1 MATVE
6 EVLAKADAWE
16 KAGKP
21 ENAAKLR
28 AYAETLKPKYDSAT
42 VEAKAEEWEKA
53 GQPEKAAKL
62 RAYAGTL
69 PQPSADVVRAERI
82 KKQESDMLAAAPP
95 AALDPS
101 SPEAKKAVADDF
113 TAFEAANPTLAG
125 RYTPETMPKP
135 GDVVMGKGSG
145 GLKYGAARYRVQPW
159 RNVKPD
165 IFGDTAAAMVE
176 GPLAA
181 AGAFKE
187 GLVGGESPSRDFL
200 ANDPLTSG
208 LPGPVLTGLGAV
220 GDLGGAGLSLVG
232 AGISGLTGLASE
244 FVPGQDAADER
255 KLAEDLT
262 GMAMFAVPELAG
274 ASSVP
279 ARMAAA
285 APKAAPVVAKA
296 APKIAEDVAAAD
308 RLGIP
313 VMRSDVKPPSTALG
327 KVAQRVG
334 EGIPVAGTAGMRA
347 KQFKARA
354 AAVADFVQE
363 YVGDTILPAI
373 DNVTSAMLEKRSADL
388 KRFTGMKTAVV
399 EKLKEKGV
407 VPVPKAT
414 AEIDKQ
420 IANLKAQ
427 RLGELNPVIA
437 KLEDFKRSLA
447 DQPLDVLEKNRKAVG
462 SAFADPGLANIRD
475 AGEKA
480 LSAIYG
486 PLRDDISAFV
496 KGAGGASEA
505 TKWQRANAQLSE
517 MAGQLKDGALR
528 RTLTK
533 GEATPET
540 VRSMLFSQKPSDV
553 RRLAENL
560 PENGKAAARTA
571 IVQEAIAKSGGIEN
585 ISVERFV
592 NALERL
598 NSQIGV
604 FFKGEDLE
612 AASGLVRALKLTEQ
626 AAKAGAAPLT
636 GVQNVPTG
644 VALLVSSL
652 TGGSL
657 TGSVAALGTIGT
669 IARIYES
676 TGVKTALRRLG
687 KMEGPKAQAS
697 GLKMLESALKQAGM
711 PASTQAANMPMAV
724 GQN

>member
-28 AYAETLKPKYDSAT
+28 AYADTLKPADAPKYDAAT
-42 VEAKAEEWEKA
+42 VEAKAAEWEKA

-62 RAYAGTL
+62 REFAATL
-69 PQPSADVVRAERI
+69 PQTGKPKAEGPTGP
-82 KKQESDMLAAAPP
+82 AAPP
-95 AALDPS
+95 VAQT
-101 SPEAKKAVADDF
+101 EAEMRASRFAQ
-113 TAFEAANPTLAG
+113 FEEANPVLKG
-125 RYTPETMPKP
+125 RYTADNFPSVGE
-135 GDVVMGKGSG
+135 VVMGQGGGGKSG
-145 GLKYGAARYRVQPW
+145 GARYTVQGYAG
-159 RNVKPD
+159 VGKTD
-165 IFGDTAAAMVE
+165 TFGDTASEMVR

-181 AGAFKE
+181 ARQFAS
-187 GLVGGESPSRDFL
+187 GLMGTGESPSYDYLRNSGIPT
-200 ANDPLTSG
+200 AIAGPLSK
-208 LPGPVLTGLGAV
+208 A

-232 AGISGLTGLASE
+232 AGISGLAGLAAE
-244 FVPGQDAADER
+244 AVPGQGVTGER
-255 KLAEDLT
+255 KFAEDMT

-274 ASSVP
+274 GSSIP
-279 ARMAAA
+279 ARMAAT

-399 EKLKEKGV
+399 EKLKEKGA

-486 PLRDDISAFV
+486 PLRDDIFAFI

-505 TKWQRANAQLSE
+505 AKWQRANAQLSE
-517 MAGQLKDGALR
+517 MAGQLKDGALK

-592 NALERL
+592 NALDRL

>member
-28 AYAETLKPKYDSAT
+28 AYAETLPAAQKYDAAT
-42 VEAKAEEWEKA
+42 VEAKAAEWEKA

-62 RAYAGTL
+62 REFAATL
-69 PQPSADVVRAERI
+69 PQTGKPKAEGPTGP
-82 KKQESDMLAAAPP
+82 AAPP
-95 AALDPS
+95 VAQT
-101 SPEAKKAVADDF
+101 EAEMRASRFAQ
-113 TAFEAANPTLAG
+113 FEEANPVLKG
-125 RYTPETMPKP
+125 RYTADNFPSVGE
-135 GDVVMGKGSG
+135 VVMGQGGGGKSG
-145 GLKYGAARYRVQPW
+145 GARYTVQGYAG
-159 RNVKPD
+159 VGKTD
-165 IFGDTAAAMVE
+165 TFGDTASEMVR

-181 AGAFKE
+181 ARQFAS
-187 GLVGGESPSRDFL
+187 GLMGTGESPSYDYLRNSGIPT
-200 ANDPLTSG
+200 AIAGPLSK
-208 LPGPVLTGLGAV
+208 A

-232 AGISGLTGLASE
+232 AGISGLAGLAAE
-244 FVPGQDAADER
+244 AVPGQGVTGER
-255 KLAEDLT
+255 KFAEDMT

-274 ASSVP
+274 GSSIP
-279 ARMAAA
+279 ARMAAT

-399 EKLKEKGV
+399 EKLKEKGA

-462 SAFADPGLANIRD
+462 SAFADPGLASIRD

-486 PLRDDISAFV
+486 PLRDDISAFI

-505 TKWQRANAQLSE
+505 AKWQRANAQLSE
-517 MAGQLKDGALR
+517 MAGQLKDGALK

-592 NALERL
+592 NALDRL

>member
-28 AYAETLKPKYDSAT
+28 AYADTLKPADAPKYDAAT
-42 VEAKAEEWEKA
+42 VEAKAAEWEKA

-62 RAYAGTL
+62 REFAATL
-69 PQPSADVVRAERI
+69 PQTGKPKAEGPTGP
-82 KKQESDMLAAAPP
+82 AAPP
-95 AALDPS
+95 VAQT
-101 SPEAKKAVADDF
+101 EAEMRASRFAQ
-113 TAFEAANPTLAG
+113 FEEANPVLKG
-125 RYTPETMPKP
+125 RYTADNFPSVGE
-135 GDVVMGKGSG
+135 VVMGQGGGGKSG
-145 GLKYGAARYRVQPW
+145 GARYTVQGYAG
-159 RNVKPD
+159 VGKTD
-165 IFGDTAAAMVE
+165 TFGDTASEMVR

-181 AGAFKE
+181 ARQFAS
-187 GLVGGESPSRDFL
+187 GLMGTGESPSYDYLRNSGIPT
-200 ANDPLTSG
+200 AIAGPLSK
-208 LPGPVLTGLGAV
+208 A

-232 AGISGLTGLASE
+232 AGISGLAGLAAE
-244 FVPGQDAADER
+244 AVPGQGVTGER
-255 KLAEDLT
+255 KFAEDMT

-274 ASSVP
+274 GSSIP
-279 ARMAAA
+279 ARMAAT

-399 EKLKEKGV
+399 EKLKEKGA

-462 SAFADPGLANIRD
+462 SAFADPGLASIRD

-486 PLRDDISAFV
+486 PLRDDIFAFI

-505 TKWQRANAQLSE
+505 AKWQRANAQLSE
-517 MAGQLKDGALR
+517 MAGQLKDGALK

-592 NALERL
+592 NALDRL

>member
-1 MATVE
+1 M
-6 EVLAKADAWE
+6 
-16 KAGKP
+16 
-21 ENAAKLR
+21 
-28 AYAETLKPKYDSAT
+28 
-42 VEAKAEEWEKA
+42 
-53 GQPEKAAKL
+53 
-62 RAYAGTL
+62 
-69 PQPSADVVRAERI
+69 
-82 KKQESDMLAAAPP
+82 
-95 AALDPS
+95 
-101 SPEAKKAVADDF
+101 
-113 TAFEAANPTLAG
+113 
-125 RYTPETMPKP
+125 
-135 GDVVMGKGSG
+135 
-145 GLKYGAARYRVQPW
+145 
-159 RNVKPD
+159 
-165 IFGDTAAAMVE
+165 
-176 GPLAA
+176 
-181 AGAFKE
+181 
-187 GLVGGESPSRDFL
+187 
-200 ANDPLTSG
+200 
-208 LPGPVLTGLGAV
+208 
-220 GDLGGAGLSLVG
+220 
-232 AGISGLTGLASE
+232 
-244 FVPGQDAADER
+244 
-255 KLAEDLT
+255 
-262 GMAMFAVPELAG
+262 
-274 ASSVP
+274 
-279 ARMAAA
+279 
-285 APKAAPVVAKA
+285 AKA
-296 APKIAEDVAAAD
+296 APKVAEDVAAAE

-313 VMRSDVKPPSTALG
+313 VMRSDVKPPSTAIG

-399 EKLKEKGV
+399 EKLKENGV

-462 SAFADPGLANIRD
+462 SAFADPGLASIRD

-486 PLRDDISAFV
+486 PLRDDISAFI

-505 TKWQRANAQLSE
+505 AKWQRANAQLSE
-517 MAGQLKDGALR
+517 MAGQLKDGALK

-592 NALERL
+592 NALDRL

-687 KMEGPKAQAS
+687 KMEGPKAQAA

-711 PASTQAANMPMAV
+711 PASAQTANLPMAV

>member
-28 AYAETLKPKYDSAT
+28 AYAETLPAAQKYDAAT
-42 VEAKAEEWEKA
+42 VEAKAAEWEKA

-62 RAYAGTL
+62 REFAATL
-69 PQPSADVVRAERI
+69 PQTGKPKAEGPTGPV
-82 KKQESDMLAAAPP
+82 APP
-95 AALDPS
+95 VAQT
-101 SPEAKKAVADDF
+101 EAEMRASRFAQ
-113 TAFEAANPTLAG
+113 FEEANPVLKG
-125 RYTPETMPKP
+125 RYTADNFPSVGE
-135 GDVVMGKGSG
+135 VVMGQGGGGKSG
-145 GLKYGAARYRVQPW
+145 GARYTVQGYAG
-159 RNVKPD
+159 VGKTD
-165 IFGDTAAAMVE
+165 TFGDTASEMVR

-181 AGAFKE
+181 ARQFAS
-187 GLVGGESPSRDFL
+187 GLMGTGESPSYDYLRNSGIPT
-200 ANDPLTSG
+200 AIAGPLSK
-208 LPGPVLTGLGAV
+208 A

-232 AGISGLTGLASE
+232 AGISGLAGLAAE
-244 FVPGQDAADER
+244 AVPGQGVTGER
-255 KLAEDLT
+255 KFAEDMT

-274 ASSVP
+274 GSSIP
-279 ARMAAA
+279 ARMAAT

-399 EKLKEKGV
+399 KKLKEKGA

-462 SAFADPGLANIRD
+462 SAFADPGLASIRD

-486 PLRDDISAFV
+486 PLRDDISAFI

-505 TKWQRANAQLSE
+505 AKWQRANAQLSE
-517 MAGQLKDGALR
+517 MAGQLKDGALK

>member
-28 AYAETLKPKYDSAT
+28 AYAETLKPAAPKYDAAT
-42 VEAKAEEWEKA
+42 VEAKAAEWEKA

-62 RAYAGTL
+62 REYAATL
-69 PQPSADVVRAERI
+69 PKVEQPKPKLAD
-82 KKQESDMLAAAPP
+82 LP
-95 AALDPS
+95 AAVTPGS
-101 SPEAKKAVADDF
+101 GQAQTEEQMRTSRFAQ
-113 TAFEAANPTLAG
+113 FEEANPSLKG
-125 RYTPETMPKP
+125 RYTPDNFPSV
-135 GDVVMGKGSG
+135 GDVVMGTGGGGRSGGARYTVKPYAGSG
-145 GLKYGAARYRVQPW
+145 KT
-159 RNVKPD
+159 D
-165 IFGDTAAAMVE
+165 TFGDTAAEMVQ

-181 AGAFKE
+181 AGEFAS
-187 GLVGGESPSRDFL
+187 GMMGTGESPSYNYLRESGIPR
-200 ANDPLTSG
+200 AIAGPLSK
-208 LPGPVLTGLGAV
+208 A

-232 AGISGLTGLASE
+232 AGISALAGLAAE
-244 FVPGQDAADER
+244 AVPGQGDTGER

-262 GMAMFAVPELAG
+262 GMSMFAVPELAG

-279 ARMAAA
+279 ARIAAT
-285 APKAAPVVAKA
+285 APRATPVVTKA
-296 APKIAEDVAAAD
+296 VPKVAEDVAAAE

-313 VMRSDVKPPSTALG
+313 VMRSDVKPPSTAIG
-327 KVAQRVG
+327 KIAQRVG
-334 EGIPVAGTAGMRA
+334 ESIPFAGTAGMRA
-347 KQFKARA
+347 KQFAARGE
-354 AAVADFVQE
+354 AVMDFVRE

-373 DNVTSAMLEKRSADL
+373 DDVTAAMLEKRSADL
-388 KRFTGMKTAVV
+388 KRFTGVKESVV
-399 EKLKEKGV
+399 GKLKDRGA

-414 AEIDKQ
+414 AEIDRQ

-427 RLGELNPVIA
+427 RLGELQPVIS

-496 KGAGGASEA
+496 KGVGGADDLA
-505 TKWQRANAQLSE
+505 KWQRANSQLAD
-517 MAGQLKDGALR
+517 MAGQLKDGALKR
-528 RTLTK
+528 VLTK

-553 RRLAENL
+553 KRLAESL

-571 IVQEAIAKSGGIEN
+571 IVQEAIAKAGGIEN
-585 ISVERFV
+585 LSVERFK
-592 NALERL
+592 NALEKL
-598 NSQIGV
+598 NTQVGV

-612 AASGLVRALKLTEQ
+612 AAQGLLRALKLTEQ

-636 GVQNVPTG
+636 GVQNMPAVVT
-644 VALLVSSL
+644 LLLSSF

-657 TGSVAALGTIGT
+657 VGTGAAMGTIGG
-669 IARIYES
+669 IARIYEA

-687 KMEGPKAQAS
+687 KMQGPKAEAA
-697 GLKMLESALKQAGM
+697 GLKMLESALKQAGV
-711 PASTQAANMPMAV
+711 PASTQTANMPMAV

>member
-28 AYAETLKPKYDSAT
+28 AYAETLPKSAPQYDAAT
-42 VEAKAEEWEKA
+42 VEAKAAEWEKA

-62 RAYAGTL
+62 RSYAATL
-69 PQPSADVVRAERI
+69 PKATTTPAEPTKPVADAP
-82 KKQESDMLAAAPP
+82 AAPP
-95 AALDPS
+95 TGQT
-101 SPEAKKAVADDF
+101 EGEMKARRFAQ
-113 TAFEAANPTLAG
+113 FEAANPGLKG
-125 RYTPETMPKP
+125 RYSVENFP
-135 GDVVMGKGSG
+135 GVGEVVFAGGGGGKSG
-145 GLKYGAARYRVQPW
+145 GNRVT
-159 RNVKPD
+159 VKGYEGSNKTD
-165 IFGDTAAAMVE
+165 TFGDTAAEMVQ

-181 AGAFKE
+181 AGQFAG
-187 GLVGGESPSRDFL
+187 GLMGGQSPSYDYLRNSGIPRPI
-200 ANDPLTSG
+200 AGPLSK
-208 LPGPVLTGLGAV
+208 L

-232 AGISGLTGLASE
+232 AGISGAAGLAAE
-244 FVPGQDAADER
+244 AMPGQGVTAER
-255 KLAEDLT
+255 KFAEDLT
-262 GMAMFAVPELAG
+262 GMSMFAVPELAG

-279 ARMAAA
+279 ARIAAA
-285 APKAAPVVAKA
+285 APKAAPAVAKS

-313 VMRSDVKPPSTALG
+313 VMRSDVKPPTTAIG

-334 EGIPVAGTAGMRA
+334 EGIPFAGTAGMRA
-347 KQFKARA
+347 KQLGARA
-354 AAVADFVQE
+354 EAVADFVRE

-388 KRFTGMKTAVV
+388 ARFTGMKTAVV
-399 EKLKEKGV
+399 EKLKTKGA
-407 VPVPKAT
+407 VPVTRAT

-480 LSAIYG
+480 LSAVYG
-486 PLRDDISAFV
+486 PLRDDIAAFV
-496 KGAGGASEA
+496 KGVGGADDLV
-505 TKWQRANAQLSE
+505 KWQRANSQLSD
-517 MAGQLKDGALR
+517 MAGQLKNGALKSV
-528 RTLTK
+528 LTK

-540 VRSMLFSQKPSDV
+540 VRQMLFSQKPSDV
-553 RRLAENL
+553 KRLAENL

-571 IVQEAIAKSGGIEN
+571 IVQEAIAKSGGMES
-585 ISVERFV
+585 ISVERFI
-592 NALERL
+592 NALEKL
-598 NSQIGV
+598 NTQIGV

-657 TGSVAALGTIGT
+657 AGSAAALGTIGT

-687 KMEGPKAQAS
+687 KMEGPKAQAA
-697 GLKMLESALKQAGM
+697 GLKMFEDAVKKAGV
-711 PASTQAANMPMAV
+711 PASTQTANMPMAV

>member
-28 AYAETLKPKYDSAT
+28 AYADTLKPADAPKYDAAT
-42 VEAKAEEWEKA
+42 VEAKAAEWEKA

-62 RAYAGTL
+62 REFAATL
-69 PQPSADVVRAERI
+69 PQTGKPKAEGPTGP
-82 KKQESDMLAAAPP
+82 AAPP
-95 AALDPS
+95 VAQT
-101 SPEAKKAVADDF
+101 EAEMRASRFAQ
-113 TAFEAANPTLAG
+113 FEEANPVLKG
-125 RYTPETMPKP
+125 RYTADNFPSVGE
-135 GDVVMGKGSG
+135 VVMGQGGGGKSG
-145 GLKYGAARYRVQPW
+145 GARYTVQGYAG
-159 RNVKPD
+159 VGKTD
-165 IFGDTAAAMVE
+165 TFGDTASEMVR

-181 AGAFKE
+181 ARQFAS
-187 GLVGGESPSRDFL
+187 GLMGTGESPSYDYLRNSGIPT
-200 ANDPLTSG
+200 AIAGPLSK
-208 LPGPVLTGLGAV
+208 A

-232 AGISGLTGLASE
+232 AGISGLAGLAAE
-244 FVPGQDAADER
+244 AVPGQGVTGER
-255 KLAEDLT
+255 KFAEDMT

-274 ASSVP
+274 GSSIP
-279 ARMAAA
+279 ARMAAT

-399 EKLKEKGV
+399 EKLKENGV

-486 PLRDDISAFV
+486 PLRDDISAFI

-505 TKWQRANAQLSE
+505 AKWQRANAQLSE
-517 MAGQLKDGALR
+517 MAGQLKDGALK

-592 NALERL
+592 NALDRL

-612 AASGLVRALKLTEQ
+612 AASGLVRALKLTEK

>member
-28 AYAETLKPKYDSAT
+28 AYAETLPAAQKYDAAT
-42 VEAKAEEWEKA
+42 VEAKAAEWEKA

-62 RAYAGTL
+62 REFAATL
-69 PQPSADVVRAERI
+69 PQTGKPKDEGPTGP
-82 KKQESDMLAAAPP
+82 AAPP
-95 AALDPS
+95 VAQT
-101 SPEAKKAVADDF
+101 EAEMRASRFAQ
-113 TAFEAANPTLAG
+113 FEEANPVLKG
-125 RYTPETMPKP
+125 RYTADNFPSVGE
-135 GDVVMGKGSG
+135 VVMGQGGGGKSG
-145 GLKYGAARYRVQPW
+145 GARYTVQGYAG
-159 RNVKPD
+159 VGKTD
-165 IFGDTAAAMVE
+165 TFGDTASEMVR

-181 AGAFKE
+181 ARQFAS
-187 GLVGGESPSRDFL
+187 GLMGTGESPSYDYLRNSGIPT
-200 ANDPLTSG
+200 AIAGPLSK
-208 LPGPVLTGLGAV
+208 A

-232 AGISGLTGLASE
+232 AGISGLAGLAAE
-244 FVPGQDAADER
+244 AVPGQGVTGER
-255 KLAEDLT
+255 KFAEDMT

-274 ASSVP
+274 GSSIP
-279 ARMAAA
+279 ARMAAT

-399 EKLKEKGV
+399 EKLKEKGA

-462 SAFADPGLANIRD
+462 SAFADPGLASIRD

-486 PLRDDISAFV
+486 PLRDDIFAFI

-505 TKWQRANAQLSE
+505 AKWQRANAQLSE
-517 MAGQLKDGALR
+517 MAGQLKDGALK

-592 NALERL
+592 NALDRL

>member
-6 EVLAKADAWE
+6 EVLAKAAEWE
-16 KAGKP
+16 AAGNP
-21 ENAAKLR
+21 ANAAKLR
-28 AYAETLKPKYDSAT
+28 AYAETLKTPKYDAAT
-42 VEAKAEEWEKA
+42 VEAKATEWEKA

-62 RAYAGTL
+62 REFAATL
-69 PQPSADVVRAERI
+69 PQNGKPKAEGPSGPV
-82 KKQESDMLAAAPP
+82 APP
-95 AALDPS
+95 AAQT
-101 SPEAKKAVADDF
+101 EAEMRASRFAQ
-113 TAFEAANPTLAG
+113 FEEANPVLKG
-125 RYTPETMPKP
+125 RYSAENFPGV
-135 GDVVMGKGSG
+135 GDVVIGPGGGGKSG
-145 GLKYGAARYRVQPW
+145 GARYEVQPFTG
-159 RNVKPD
+159 KTD
-165 IFGDTAAAMVE
+165 TFGDTAAEMVQ
-176 GPLAA
+176 GPMAA
-181 AGAFKE
+181 ARAFAG
-187 GLVGGESPSRDFL
+187 GLTGGESPSRDYL
-200 ANDPLTSG
+200 ASDPLTKN
-208 LPGPVLTGLGAV
+208 LPGLVLTGLGAV
-220 GDLGGAGLSLVG
+220 GDLGGAGLSLLG
-232 AGISGLTGLASE
+232 AGISGAAGLAAE
-244 FVPGQDAADER
+244 VVPGQGATGER
-255 KLAEDLT
+255 KFAEDMT

-274 ASSVP
+274 GSSIP
-279 ARMAAA
+279 ARMAAT

-399 EKLKEKGV
+399 EKLKENGV

-462 SAFADPGLANIRD
+462 SAFADPGLASIRD

-486 PLRDDISAFV
+486 PLRDDISAFI

-505 TKWQRANAQLSE
+505 AKWQRANAQLSE
-517 MAGQLKDGALR
+517 MAGQLKDGALK

-592 NALERL
+592 NALDRL

>member
-28 AYAETLKPKYDSAT
+28 AYADTLKPADAPKYDAAT
-42 VEAKAEEWEKA
+42 VEAKAAEWEKA

-62 RAYAGTL
+62 REFAATL
-69 PQPSADVVRAERI
+69 PQTGKPKDEGPTGP
-82 KKQESDMLAAAPP
+82 AAPP
-95 AALDPS
+95 VAQT
-101 SPEAKKAVADDF
+101 EAEMRASRFAQ
-113 TAFEAANPTLAG
+113 FEEANPVLKG
-125 RYTPETMPKP
+125 RYTADNFPSVGE
-135 GDVVMGKGSG
+135 VVMGQGGGGKSG
-145 GLKYGAARYRVQPW
+145 GARYTVQGYAG
-159 RNVKPD
+159 VGKTD
-165 IFGDTAAAMVE
+165 TFGDTASEMVR

-181 AGAFKE
+181 ARQFAS
-187 GLVGGESPSRDFL
+187 GLMGTGESPSYDYLRNSGIPT
-200 ANDPLTSG
+200 AIAGPLSK
-208 LPGPVLTGLGAV
+208 A

-232 AGISGLTGLASE
+232 AGISGLAGLAAE
-244 FVPGQDAADER
+244 AVPGQGVTGER
-255 KLAEDLT
+255 KFAEDMT

-274 ASSVP
+274 GSSIP
-279 ARMAAA
+279 ARMAAT

-388 KRFTGMKTAVV
+388 KRFTSMKTAVV

-407 VPVPKAT
+407 VPVPKAI

-496 KGAGGASEA
+496 KEAGGASEA

-517 MAGQLKDGALR
+517 MAGQLKDGALK

-669 IARIYES
+669 IARVYES

-711 PASTQAANMPMAV
+711 PASAQTANLPMAV

>member
-6 EVLAKADAWE
+6 EVLAKAAEWE
-16 KAGKP
+16 AAGNP
-21 ENAAKLR
+21 ANAAKLR
-28 AYAETLKPKYDSAT
+28 AYAETLPKAAPKYDAAT
-42 VEAKAEEWEKA
+42 VEAKAAEWEKA

-62 RAYAGTL
+62 REFATTL
-69 PQPSADVVRAERI
+69 PKPDMPKVDPIKEGPVAVVPGAAQAQTEEQMRASRFA
-82 KKQESDMLAAAPP
+82 Q
-95 AALDPS
+95 
-101 SPEAKKAVADDF
+101 
-113 TAFEAANPTLAG
+113 FEEANPALKGRFTVENFPSVGETVFSGGGGGKSGGA
-125 RYTPETMPKP
+125 RYTVK
-135 GDVVMGKGSG
+135 GYVGGGKE
-145 GLKYGAARYRVQPW
+145 
-159 RNVKPD
+159 D
-165 IFGDTAAAMVE
+165 TFGDTAAAMVE
-176 GPLAA
+176 GPV
-181 AGAFKE
+181 AGMKAFAG
-187 GLVGGESPSRDFL
+187 GLSGGPSPSRDYL
-200 ANDPLTSG
+200 ANDPLTKN

-220 GDLGGAGLSLVG
+220 GDLGGAGLSLLG
-232 AGISGLTGLASE
+232 AGISGAAGLGAE
-244 FVPGQDAADER
+244 LVPGQGATDER
-255 KLAEDLT
+255 KFAEDMT

-274 ASSVP
+274 GSSIP
-279 ARMAAA
+279 ARMAAT

-399 EKLKEKGV
+399 EKLKEKGA

-462 SAFADPGLANIRD
+462 SAFADPGLASIRD

-486 PLRDDISAFV
+486 PLRDDISAFI

-505 TKWQRANAQLSE
+505 AKWQRANAQLSE
-517 MAGQLKDGALR
+517 MAGQLKDGALK

-644 VALLVSSL
+644 VALLVSSF

-676 TGVKTALRRLG
+676 TGVKTALRRIG
-687 KMEGPKAQAS
+687 KMQGPKAEAT
-697 GLKMLESALKQAGM
+697 GLKMLEDAIKKAGV
-711 PASTQAANMPMAV
+711 PASTQAANVPMAV

>member
-28 AYAETLKPKYDSAT
+28 AYADTLKPADAPKYDAAT
-42 VEAKAEEWEKA
+42 VEAKAAEWEKA

-62 RAYAGTL
+62 REFAATL
-69 PQPSADVVRAERI
+69 PQTGKPKAEGPTGP
-82 KKQESDMLAAAPP
+82 AAPP
-95 AALDPS
+95 VAQT
-101 SPEAKKAVADDF
+101 EAEMRASRFAQ
-113 TAFEAANPTLAG
+113 FEEANPVLKG
-125 RYTPETMPKP
+125 RYTADNFPSVGE
-135 GDVVMGKGSG
+135 VVMGQGGGGKSG
-145 GLKYGAARYRVQPW
+145 GARYTVQGYAG
-159 RNVKPD
+159 VGKTD
-165 IFGDTAAAMVE
+165 TFGDTASEMVR

-181 AGAFKE
+181 ARQFAS
-187 GLVGGESPSRDFL
+187 GLMGTGESPSYDYLRNSGIPT
-200 ANDPLTSG
+200 AIAGPLSK
-208 LPGPVLTGLGAV
+208 A

-232 AGISGLTGLASE
+232 AGISGLAGLAAE
-244 FVPGQDAADER
+244 AVPGQGVTGER
-255 KLAEDLT
+255 KFAEDMT

-274 ASSVP
+274 GSSIP
-279 ARMAAA
+279 ARMAAT

-399 EKLKEKGV
+399 EKLKEKGA

-462 SAFADPGLANIRD
+462 SAFADPGLASIRD

-486 PLRDDISAFV
+486 PLRDDISAFI

-505 TKWQRANAQLSE
+505 AKWQRANAQLSE
-517 MAGQLKDGALR
+517 MAGQLKDGALK

>member
-6 EVLAKADAWE
+6 EVLAKAAEWE
-16 KAGKP
+16 AAGNP
-21 ENAAKLR
+21 ANAAKLR
-28 AYAETLKPKYDSAT
+28 AYAETLPKAAPKYDAAT
-42 VEAKAEEWEKA
+42 VEAKAAEWEKA

-62 RAYAGTL
+62 REFATTL
-69 PQPSADVVRAERI
+69 PKPDMPKVDPIKEGPVAVVPGAAQAQTEEQMRASRFA
-82 KKQESDMLAAAPP
+82 Q
-95 AALDPS
+95 
-101 SPEAKKAVADDF
+101 
-113 TAFEAANPTLAG
+113 FEEANPALKGRFTVENFPSVGETVFSGGGGGKSGGA
-125 RYTPETMPKP
+125 RYTVK
-135 GDVVMGKGSG
+135 GYVGGGKE
-145 GLKYGAARYRVQPW
+145 
-159 RNVKPD
+159 D
-165 IFGDTAAAMVE
+165 TFGDTAAAMVE
-176 GPLAA
+176 GPV
-181 AGAFKE
+181 AGMKAFAG
-187 GLVGGESPSRDFL
+187 GLSGGPSPSRDYL
-200 ANDPLTSG
+200 ANDPLTKN
-208 LPGPVLTGLGAV
+208 LPGPVLTGLGAF
-220 GDLGGAGLSLVG
+220 GDLGGAGLSALG
-232 AGISGLTGLASE
+232 AGISGAIGLGAE
-244 FVPGQDAADER
+244 LVPGQGATDER

-262 GMAMFAVPELAG
+262 GMSMFAVPELAG
-274 ASSVP
+274 ASSIP

-313 VMRSDVKPPSTALG
+313 VMRSDVKPPSTAIG

-388 KRFTGMKTAVV
+388 KRFTSMKTAVV
-399 EKLKEKGV
+399 EKLKEKGA

-462 SAFADPGLANIRD
+462 SAFADPGLASIRD

-486 PLRDDISAFV
+486 PLRDDISAFI

-505 TKWQRANAQLSE
+505 AKWQRANAQLSE
-517 MAGQLKDGALR
+517 MAGQLKDGALK

-644 VALLVSSL
+644 VALLVSSF

-687 KMEGPKAQAS
+687 KMEGPKAQAA

-711 PASTQAANMPMAV
+711 PASAQTANLPMAV

>member
-28 AYAETLKPKYDSAT
+28 AYADTLKPADAPKYDAAT
-42 VEAKAEEWEKA
+42 VEAKAVEWEKA

-62 RAYAGTL
+62 REFAATL
-69 PQPSADVVRAERI
+69 PQTGKPKAEGPTGP
-82 KKQESDMLAAAPP
+82 AAPP
-95 AALDPS
+95 VAQT
-101 SPEAKKAVADDF
+101 EAEMRASRFAQ
-113 TAFEAANPTLAG
+113 FEEANPVLKG
-125 RYTPETMPKP
+125 RYTADNFPSVGE
-135 GDVVMGKGSG
+135 VVMGQGGGGKSG
-145 GLKYGAARYRVQPW
+145 GARYTVQGYAGAG
-159 RNVKPD
+159 KTD
-165 IFGDTAAAMVE
+165 TFGDTASEMVQ

-181 AGAFKE
+181 AWQFAS
-187 GLVGGESPSRDFL
+187 GLMGTGESPSYDYLRNSGIPT
-200 ANDPLTSG
+200 AIAGPLSK
-208 LPGPVLTGLGAV
+208 A

-232 AGISGLTGLASE
+232 AGISGLAGLAAE
-244 FVPGQDAADER
+244 AVPGQGATGER
-255 KLAEDLT
+255 KFAEDMT

-274 ASSVP
+274 GSSIP
-279 ARMAAA
+279 ARMAAT

-399 EKLKEKGV
+399 EKLKENGV

-486 PLRDDISAFV
+486 PLRDDIFAFI

-505 TKWQRANAQLSE
+505 AKWQRANAQLSE
-517 MAGQLKDGALR
+517 MAGQLKDGALK

-592 NALERL
+592 NALDRL

>member
-28 AYAETLKPKYDSAT
+28 AYAETLPKAAPKYDAAT
-42 VEAKAEEWEKA
+42 VEAKAAEWEKA

-62 RAYAGTL
+62 REFATTL
-69 PQPSADVVRAERI
+69 PKPDMPKVDPI
-82 KKQESDMLAAAPP
+82 KEGPVAAAPG
-95 AALDPS
+95 AAQAQTEEQMRAS
-101 SPEAKKAVADDF
+101 RFAQ
-113 TAFEAANPTLAG
+113 FEEANPALKG
-125 RYTPETMPKP
+125 RFTVENFPSVGET
-135 GDVVMGKGSG
+135 VFSG
-145 GLKYGAARYRVQPW
+145 GGGGKSGGNRVE
-159 RNVKPD
+159 VKPYTSGKD
-165 IFGDTAAAMVE
+165 TFGDTALEMVQ
-176 GPLAA
+176 GPMAA
-181 AGAFKE
+181 AGQFAS
-187 GLVGGESPSRDFL
+187 GLMGTGQSPSYDYL
-200 ANDPLTSG
+200 KNNGIPTAIAGPLSK
-208 LPGPVLTGLGAV
+208 A

-232 AGISGLTGLASE
+232 AGISGLAGLVAE
-244 FVPGQDAADER
+244 AVPGQGMTDER

-262 GMAMFAVPELAG
+262 GMSMFAVPELAG
-274 ASSVP
+274 ASSIP

-285 APKAAPVVAKA
+285 APKAAPVARV
-296 APKIAEDVAAAD
+296 APKMADDVAAAD

-313 VMRSDVKPPSTALG
+313 VMRSDVKPPSTAIG

-388 KRFTGMKTAVV
+388 KRFTSMKTAVV
-399 EKLKEKGV
+399 EKLKEKGA

-496 KGAGGASEA
+496 KGSGGASEA
-505 TKWQRANAQLSE
+505 AKWQRANAQLSE
-517 MAGQLKDGALR
+517 MAGQLKDGALK

-687 KMEGPKAQAS
+687 KMEGPKAQAA
-697 GLKMLESALKQAGM
+697 GLKMVESALKQAGM
-711 PASTQAANMPMAV
+711 PASAQTANLPMAV

>member
-28 AYAETLKPKYDSAT
+28 AYAETLPAAQKYDAAT
-42 VEAKAEEWEKA
+42 VEAQAAEWEKA

-62 RAYAGTL
+62 REFAATL
-69 PQPSADVVRAERI
+69 PQTGKPKAEGPTGP
-82 KKQESDMLAAAPP
+82 AAPP
-95 AALDPS
+95 VAQT
-101 SPEAKKAVADDF
+101 EAEMRASRFAQ
-113 TAFEAANPTLAG
+113 FEEANPVLKG
-125 RYTPETMPKP
+125 RYTADNFPSVGE
-135 GDVVMGKGSG
+135 VVMGQGGGGKSG
-145 GLKYGAARYRVQPW
+145 GARYTVQGYAG
-159 RNVKPD
+159 VGKTD
-165 IFGDTAAAMVE
+165 TFGDTASEMVR

-181 AGAFKE
+181 ARQFAS
-187 GLVGGESPSRDFL
+187 GLMGTGESPSYDYLRNSGIPT
-200 ANDPLTSG
+200 AIAGPLSK
-208 LPGPVLTGLGAV
+208 A

-232 AGISGLTGLASE
+232 AGISGLAGLAAE
-244 FVPGQDAADER
+244 AVPGQGVTGER
-255 KLAEDLT
+255 KFAEDMT

-274 ASSVP
+274 GSSIP
-279 ARMAAA
+279 ARMAAT

-399 EKLKEKGV
+399 EKLKEKGA

-462 SAFADPGLANIRD
+462 SAFADPGLASIRD

-486 PLRDDISAFV
+486 PLRDDISAFI

-505 TKWQRANAQLSE
+505 AKWQRANAQLSE
-517 MAGQLKDGALR
+517 MAGQLKDGALK

-592 NALERL
+592 NALDRL